1 MKILITYLRT
11 FLLAMVLLGTS
22 CSDSFLE
29 LKNPQSLPLRGT
41 IKDLATLTTASEG
54 VYAQFKGTGYY
65 NRTFILLPDLLGDNV
80 FISRS
85 NTGKY
90 LDHDIFAVTND
101 NGYVLGAWAA
111 MYRVIVNANLA
122 ISEGEAL
129 ALSDNAV
136 KQVIGELYAA
146 RALAYFDLV
155 RLFAQP
161 YNFTTDASHMGVPIV
176 TAPNFEIVSPPRS
189 TVKQVYDQIISDL
202 QKALSL
208 LSTPQKPAHF
218 TPTAA
223 NALLAKVYLY
233 AGDWP
238 NAEKYATDAIAGPY
252 SLLTNAAYVAS
263 WNTKFSV
270 ESLFEIANLA
280 TDNAGVNSIG
290 YLYMQTGY
298 GEALA
303 TADLYNTYTA
313 TDKRRDLI
321 KVGIRKVTFENPA
334 YFVEKYPKGAG
345 TNDDNI
351 KVLRLSDVFLIRAEA
366 RAELGKTDAG
376 KVTLAQQDLNTIVQ
390 RADPDAA
397 DVTLTG
403 DALVERI
410 LLERRKE
417 LAFEGNRFFDLTRRK
432 KDVNHIRS
440 QEATVYTYPNE
451 KFVMPIPVAETNAN
465 GNLIPNPGWGQ

>member
-1 MKILITYLRT
+1 MKILSTYLRT
-11 FLLAMVLLGTS
+11 FLLAMVFLGTS
-22 CSDSFLE
+22 CSSSFLE
-29 LKNPQSLPLRGT
+29 LKNPQALPLRGT

-54 VYAQFKGTGYY
+54 VYAQFKGTDYY

-111 MYRVIVNANLA
+111 MYRVIVNANMA

-129 ALSDNAV
+129 AASDNAT
-136 KQVIGELYAA
+136 KQIIGELYAA

-155 RLFAQP
+155 RMFAQP
-161 YNFTTDASHMGVPIV
+161 YNFTADASHLGVPIV
-176 TAPNFEIVSPPRS
+176 TEPNFEIISPPRS
-189 TVKQVYDQIISDL
+189 TVKEVYDQIISDL
-202 QKALSL
+202 QHALSL
-208 LSTPQKPAHF
+208 LNTAQKPAHF

-233 AGDWP
+233 TADWS
-238 NAEKYATDAIAGPY
+238 NAEKYATDAISGPY
-252 SLLTNAAYVAS
+252 SLLTTTNYVGS
-263 WNTKFSV
+263 WNANFSV
-270 ESLFEIANLA
+270 ESLLEIANLA
-280 TDNAGVNSIG
+280 TDNAGVNSIS
-290 YLYMQTGY
+290 YLYEQAGY

-303 TADLYNTYTA
+303 TADLYETYTA
-313 TDKRRDLI
+313 TDIRRQLI
-321 KVGIRKVTFENPA
+321 NVGVRNVTFENPA
-334 YFVEKYPKGAG
+334 YFVKKYPKGG
-345 TNDDNI
+345 STNDDNI
-351 KVLRLSDVFLIRAEA
+351 KVLRLSEVYLIRAEA
-366 RAELGKTDAG
+366 RAELGKTDAS
-376 KVTLAQQDLNTIVQ
+376 KNALAQQDLNMIVQ
-390 RADPDAA
+390 RADTEAEE
-397 DVTLTG
+397 VTLTG

-440 QEATVYTYPNE
+440 LEEVVYTYPNE
-451 KFVMPIPVAETNAN
+451 KFVMPIPIAETNAN
-465 GNLIPNPGWGQ
+465 DNIIQNPGWTQ